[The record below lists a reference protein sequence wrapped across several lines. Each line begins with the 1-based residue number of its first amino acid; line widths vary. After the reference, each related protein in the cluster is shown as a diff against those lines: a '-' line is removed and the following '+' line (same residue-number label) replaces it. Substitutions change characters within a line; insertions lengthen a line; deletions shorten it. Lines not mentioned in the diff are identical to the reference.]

1 MITNARRIL
10 QKAWLYE
17 HISKPVYPGAFPEP
31 KNPLICKALC
41 IANNRTPVWVVFE
54 FHRRI
59 FNQFMLYIGLGRS
72 ATLKILLSNSQRHA
86 IWISSI
92 IYIFFLKKVILP
104 STDVAYLK
112 FF

>member
-1 MITNARRIL
+1 VSLVSEKIMNFSTPIN
-10 QKAWLYE
+10 KNLY
-17 HISKPVYPGAFPEP
+17 
-31 KNPLICKALC
+31 
-41 IANNRTPVWVVFE
+41 IATNRTPVWVVFE

-86 IWISSI
+86 IWTSSI
-92 IYIFFLKKVILP
+92 IYMFFLKKVILP
-104 STDVAYLK
+104 STNFAYLK